1 MDLSNSLA
9 DLSKGESVEQVGEGD
24 GAGKGGVGGAGAR
37 VAAIFVGHLGACSLS
52 QTGPHECSNT
62 FLKTLVTGNRELA
75 LGNEGGSIHK
85 KPTG

>member
-1 MDLSNSLA
+1 MA
-9 DLSKGESVEQVGEGD
+9 DEQEECR
-24 GAGKGGVGGAGAR
+24 AGAGAR

-52 QTGPHECSNT
+52 QTGPHECLNT

>member
-1 MDLSNSLA
+1 MSRGEKVMA
-9 DLSKGESVEQVGEGD
+9 DEQEECR
-24 GAGKGGVGGAGAR
+24 AGAR

-52 QTGPHECSNT
+52 QTGPHECLNT